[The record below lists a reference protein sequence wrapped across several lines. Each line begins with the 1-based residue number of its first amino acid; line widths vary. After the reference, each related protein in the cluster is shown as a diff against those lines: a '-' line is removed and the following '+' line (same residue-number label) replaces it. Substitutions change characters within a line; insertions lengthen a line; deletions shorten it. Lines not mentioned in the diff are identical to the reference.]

1 MLERLKAFSPYA
13 WMPVLIVGVIS
24 ATLAYRNP
32 SLQQAG
38 NGPDMT
44 FKRIEFGDPYGAAI
58 LSLGMQN
65 VGTRAAF
72 DYVIN
77 IKTVEVDSG
86 RVAFLDADTDS
97 KRQEEFGANAPVGMG
112 KLLDALALCKTFH
125 DDDGEQ
131 FSDPMFDPNADVC
144 CLILAELSDHRG
156 KILRV
161 VCHKP
166 SSRWRS
172 ASRGGWTLIAAN
184 KETSRDNSNRRFE
197 SI

>member
-1 MLERLKAFSPYA
+1 MHERLKAFSPYA
-13 WMPVLIVGVIS
+13 WMPILIVGVIS
-24 ATLAYRNP
+24 ATIAYRNL

-38 NGPDMT
+38 NRPDM
-44 FKRIEFGDPYGAAI
+44 I
-58 LSLGMQN
+58 
-65 VGTRAAF
+65 
-72 DYVIN
+72 
-77 IKTVEVDSG
+77 
-86 RVAFLDADTDS
+86 
-97 KRQEEFGANAPVGMG
+97 KRQEEFGANVPVDIG
-112 KLLDALALCKTFH
+112 KFLDVLALCKTFH

-172 ASRGGWTLIAAN
+172 AMVNEAN
-184 KETSRDNSNRRFE
+184 RTA
-197 SI
+197 I

>member
-13 WMPVLIVGVIS
+13 WMPILTVGVIS
-24 ATLAYRNP
+24 ATLVYRNL

-38 NGPDMT
+38 
-44 FKRIEFGDPYGAAI
+44 
-58 LSLGMQN
+58 
-65 VGTRAAF
+65 TRPE
-72 DYVIN
+72 I
-77 IKTVEVDSG
+77 
-86 RVAFLDADTDS
+86 
-97 KRQEEFGANAPVGMG
+97 KRQEGFSTNVRVD
-112 KLLDALALCKTFH
+112 KDNFLDALALCATFH

-144 CLILAELSDHRG
+144 CLILAELSDHPG

-172 ASRGGWTLIAAN
+172 AMVNEAN
-184 KETSRDNSNRRFE
+184 RTA
-197 SI
+197 I

>member
-24 ATLAYRNP
+24 ATLAYRNL
-32 SLQQAG
+32 SLRQTG
-38 NGPDMT
+38 DRPDMT

-58 LSLGMQN
+58 L
-65 VGTRAAF
+65 
-72 DYVIN
+72 
-77 IKTVEVDSG
+77 EVDSG
-86 RVAFLDADTDS
+86 RVAILEAVTDS
-97 KRQEEFGANAPVGMG
+97 NQIKRQEEFGANVPANMG
-112 KLLDALALCKTFH
+112 KFLDVLALCKTFH

-161 VCHKP
+161 VCHKRP

-172 ASRGGWTLIAAN
+172 NNGDVLSLPT
-184 KETSRDNSNRRFE
+184 
-197 SI
+197 

>member
-13 WMPVLIVGVIS
+13 WMPILTVGVMS
-24 ATLAYRNP
+24 ASLAYRNL

-38 NGPDMT
+38 TRPDMI
-44 FKRIEFGDPYGAAI
+44 KRQGF
-58 LSLGMQN
+58 STN
-65 VGTRAAF
+65 VR
-72 DYVIN
+72 
-77 IKTVEVDSG
+77 VDKDN
-86 RVAFLDADTDS
+86 FLD
-97 KRQEEFGANAPVGMG
+97 V
-112 KLLDALALCKTFH
+112 LALCATFH

-144 CLILAELSDHRG
+144 CLILTELSDRRG

-172 ASRGGWTLIAAN
+172 AMVNEAN
-184 KETSRDNSNRRFE
+184 RTAV
-197 SI
+197 

>member
-13 WMPVLIVGVIS
+13 WMPILTVGVIS
-24 ATLAYRNP
+24 ATLVYRNL

-38 NGPDMT
+38 TQPEIKLQEGVST
-44 FKRIEFGDPYGAAI
+44 
-58 LSLGMQN
+58 N
-65 VGTRAAF
+65 VR
-72 DYVIN
+72 
-77 IKTVEVDSG
+77 VDKDK
-86 RVAFLDADTDS
+86 FLD
-97 KRQEEFGANAPVGMG
+97 V
-112 KLLDALALCKTFH
+112 LALCATFH

-144 CLILAELSDHRG
+144 CLILAELSDHPG

-172 ASRGGWTLIAAN
+172 AMVNEAN
-184 KETSRDNSNRRFE
+184 RTAV
-197 SI
+197 

>member
-1 MLERLKAFSPYA
+1 MLERLKAFSPYG
-13 WMPVLIVGVIS
+13 WMPILIVGVIS
-24 ATLAYRNP
+24 ATLAYRNL
-32 SLQQAG
+32 SLRQAG
-38 NGPDMT
+38 NRPDMT
-44 FKRIEFGDPYGAAI
+44 FKHIEFGDAYGAAI
-58 LSLGMQN
+58 LSLGTQN

-72 DYVIN
+72 DFAIN
-77 IKTVEVDSG
+77 IRTLEFDSG
-86 RVAFLDADTDS
+86 RVAILEAVTDS
-97 KRQEEFGANAPVGMG
+97 NQIKRQEEFGANVPANMG
-112 KLLDALALCKTFH
+112 KFLDVLALCKTFH

-172 ASRGGWTLIAAN
+172 NNGNVLSLPT
-184 KETSRDNSNRRFE
+184 
-197 SI
+197 